1 MRPDV
6 HRYAPSF
13 PGQYDM
19 HGRLSVS
26 MPSQLISA
34 LAQFKH
40 FAFLCTCF
48 QPTTQTPMKDFLH
61 RAMAYLKSL
70 IHLSDEID
78 YENANA
84 SIRKNIAFKG
94 TNVFILACAI
104 IIASVGLNV
113 NSIPVIIGAML
124 ISPVMGPILGFG
136 LGLGTEDNN
145 LVKNSLKNFLVMVA
159 ISILASTLFF
169 LLSPLSLAN
178 PSELLARTNPTIY
191 DVLIALFGGF
201 AGIIETSRKDKGSVI
216 TGVAIATALMPP
228 LCTVGYGISI
238 WKGSIIFGAL
248 YLFLIN
254 SIFIALATFAIV
266 KYFRFP
272 LANNDESHKRLPRKW
287 VVAILIIVIVP
298 SIISAI
304 SVIKENNF
312 TTHAERLVTE
322 NKNLGKCFIYDHKA
336 TYSRKAPVLDLYLAG
351 EALTPEAKE
360 LFYAK
365 SEEYGITRNQI
376 KFHEDATSV
385 REELSEA
392 EIVKGI
398 YEHTDRQIKRLND
411 SIAKLENTLSEY
423 KAKEIPVETI
433 SKELFAQYP
442 DITEVNLSR
451 GSSMAPGQAVAS
463 EQIIAFI
470 TTREPM
476 DAELH
481 DRLVRWLKV
490 RLDNENVVVVGQTE
504 RG

>member
-1 MRPDV
+1 
-6 HRYAPSF
+6 
-13 PGQYDM
+13 
-19 HGRLSVS
+19 
-26 MPSQLISA
+26 
-34 LAQFKH
+34 
-40 FAFLCTCF
+40 
-48 QPTTQTPMKDFLH
+48 MKNIIRRILV
-61 RAMAYLKSL
+61 YLKTL

-78 YENANA
+78 YENASA

-136 LGLGTEDNN
+136 LGLGTEDNH
-145 LVKNSLKNFLVMVA
+145 LVKDSLKNFGVMVI
-159 ISILASTLFF
+159 ISILASSLFF

-191 DVLIALFGGF
+191 DVLIALFGGL

-238 WKGSIIFGAL
+238 WKGSVIFGAL

-254 SIFIALATFAIV
+254 SVFISLATFAAV

-272 LANNDESHKRLPRKW
+272 IVEASGETKRRLPKAA
-287 VVAILIIVIVP
+287 VYIILLIVIVP
-298 SIISAI
+298 SVITAI
-304 SVIKENNF
+304 NVVKENNF
-312 TTHAERLVTE
+312 TTHAERLVAE

-336 TYSRKAPVLDLYLAG
+336 TYSHKAPKLELFLAG
-351 EALTPEAKE
+351 ETLTDEAK
-360 LFYAK
+360 AK
-365 SEEYGITRNQI
+365 LYKSAEEYGITRSQI
-376 KFHEDATSV
+376 VFHEDATSM
-385 REELSEA
+385 RQELSEV

-398 YEHTDRQIKRLND
+398 YEHTDQQIKMLND
-411 SIAKLENTLSEY
+411 SIAKLTAALSDY
-423 KAKEIPVETI
+423 QSKEIPVELV

-442 DITEVNLSR
+442 DITQVSLSS
-451 GSSMAPGQAVAS
+451 GSSVQSADNTVN

-470 TTREPM
+470 TTAKPM
-476 DAELH
+476 DTELH
-481 DRLVRWLKV
+481 DRIERWLKV
-490 RLDNENVVVVGQTE
+490 RLKNENVLVVNQVE
-504 RG
+504 E